1 MKESKKDFLRLV
13 IQATI
18 GILSAI
24 ATAFGLQSCGMA

>member
-1 MKESKKDFLRLV
+1 MKESKKELLKLI

-24 ATAFGLQSCGMA
+24 ATAFGLQSCGMR